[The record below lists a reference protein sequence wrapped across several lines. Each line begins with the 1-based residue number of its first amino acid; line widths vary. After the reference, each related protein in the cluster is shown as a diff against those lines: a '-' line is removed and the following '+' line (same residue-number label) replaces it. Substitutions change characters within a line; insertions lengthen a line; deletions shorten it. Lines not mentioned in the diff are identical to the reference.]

1 MFARSAIPSW
11 SVWLCFPLTIA
22 LAVVIN
28 SCQLPII
35 EPDLQQIPSYK
46 FTFISVLLALGAFQ
60 YNMFVTIAE
69 RFRKIIDDEDFNPSW
84 REYKQKT
91 EELRIKILANPANS
105 ELLQW
110 LEDLELRD
118 KQINDYVDWHRTSLP
133 KVLIEASIRFVLI
146 FSVGLG
152 LLLSLWMD
160 ILELLGM
167 RILLIDFDNVAMSQ
181 SFLFA
186 ALILFAVLYCFY
198 ILAFSI
204 ELVTRMPSSNPVE

>member
-1 MFARSAIPSW
+1 MAVFSSNN
-11 SVWLCFPLTIA
+11 S

-35 EPDLQQIPSYK
+35 ERELQQIPAYK

-60 YNMFVTIAE
+60 YNMFATIAE
-69 RFRKIIDDEDFNPSW
+69 RFRKIIEDEDFSPNW

-91 EELRIKILANPANS
+91 DELRIKILANPAIS
-105 ELLQW
+105 ESLQW
-110 LEDLELRD
+110 LEDLKFRD
-118 KQINDYVDWHRTSLP
+118 KQINDYVEWHRTRLP

-167 RILLIDFDNVAMSQ
+167 RILVIEFDNLAMSQ

-198 ILAFSI
+198 ILAFSF
-204 ELVTRMPSSNPVE
+204 ELADRMPSSKPVE